1 MFNLHNRAYIK
12 HYEEILHPESLDEIF
27 FNSRVSE
34 KQEQELTSENF
45 YERFLMAYRC
55 FRSVEKQEQELT
67 SENFYERFLMAYRCF
82 RSVELFD
89 RILDILIKFVCL
101 SIYLVSFRAVKRE
114 QLRIYE
120 SRYRKDCIRVL
131 STIACFTRTRTRVV

>member
-1 MFNLHNRAYIK
+1 MFNLHNITYIK
-12 HYEEILHPESLDEIF
+12 HYEEILHSESLDEIF

-55 FRSVEKQEQELT
+55 F
-67 SENFYERFLMAYRCF
+67 C
-82 RSVELFD
+82 SVELFD

-101 SIYLVSFRAVKRE
+101 SFYLSFRAVKRE

-120 SRYRKDCIRVL
+120 
-131 STIACFTRTRTRVV
+131 T